1 MEISK
6 IVFTIVLLLIVS
18 VLMVLFA
25 KILRSRQEHKKL
37 LSLPCF
43 LAIIT
48 SIIYLGF
55 LMSEEYKI
63 SLIFEELYLISTLW
77 LVMSMLFFTMKFSKQ
92 KTMTRCVNISF
103 TVLGVIDSVSLL
115 ANSFFHHSF
124 DLVKIVSAYEFSYWG
139 IHLKKVHYIHLAFC
153 YAIVFANVFVL
164 VKMFVTSPRFYRRQ
178 FGTILV
184 AYIVTV
190 IANFFSY
197 NFNFPI
203 DFSVPL
209 YPLLGSFLT
218 YYTSFGF
225 PKELLQK
232 ILATFCLSMDEA
244 AIYYDIDGKCK
255 WMNSQARNLFKTYE
269 DAEQY
274 RESWLSIPR
283 DDISDQADSFFYG
296 GVSHHFFVEYKD
308 TTDIKDKNEGE
319 LPKIGS
325 FLIFVDKTDEINQI
339 QREQYEG
346 SHDDLTGAL
355 NRFGFFKQVNE
366 AISRNSTEAMIL
378 ICSNIKNFKMINEI
392 FGEKA
397 GDSILKK
404 IVAVVKVFISGGMIF
419 GRINDDKFALYMPKA
434 NFKEDFFLE
443 HLKSMQTVTLNTLYK
458 IHFQFGIYEPRK
470 RFENAQVMFDKALI
484 AISSI
489 SNDLSR
495 VFARYDSNLMDRLL
509 EEKNILGEFDQAI
522 ENGQFKMYLQPQIC
536 VDGSFFGAEA
546 LVRWQH
552 PTRGFIYPK
561 AFISVLDKAGLLYK
575 LDRYIWEQAAQQI
588 RDWNERGLGDVHISV
603 NVSAK
608 AFYFIDIYKTFIGLV
623 EKYKIDP
630 SHLKIEITET
640 VIMTD
645 FKKAMLLFSKL
656 QEYGFQIEIDD
667 FGSGYSS
674 LNMLKDIKA
683 DILKIDMVFL
693 KKTENMRRSRII
705 LESIISMAKSLDMIV
720 LTEGVEEREQVEM
733 LKELGCDTFQGYYFS
748 KPLTPE
754 EFESQ
759 YFTS

>member
-1 MEISK
+1 MKISK
-6 IVFTIVLLLIVS
+6 IVYTIVLLLIVS

-25 KILRSRQEHKKL
+25 KILRSRKEHKKI
-37 LSLPCF
+37 LSIPCF
-43 LAIIT
+43 LAIAT

-55 LMSEEYKI
+55 LMSEKYKI

-77 LVMSMLFFTMKFSKQ
+77 LVMSMLFFTLKFSKLK
-92 KTMTRCVNISF
+92 KTIKSVNIGL
-103 TVLGVIDSVSLL
+103 TILGAIDSVSII

-124 DLVKIVSAYEFSYWG
+124 DLVKIVSVYDFSYWG
-139 IHLKKVHYIHLAFC
+139 IYLKNVHFIHLGLC
-153 YAIVFANVFVL
+153 YGIALANVLVL
-164 VKMFVTSPRFYRRQ
+164 LKMLITSPRFYKRQ
-178 FGTILV
+178 FGIILI
-184 AYIVTV
+184 AYLVTV
-190 IANFFSY
+190 IANFLSY
-197 NFNFPI
+197 NFNFPL

-244 AIYYDIDGKCK
+244 AVYYDIDGRCK
-255 WMNSQARNLFKTYE
+255 WMNSQAENLFNSYE

-283 DDISDQADSFFYG
+283 DNISDQTDSFFYG
-296 GVSHHFFVEYKD
+296 GKSHHFQVEYKD
-308 TTDIKDKNEGE
+308 TSDLKDKNEGE
-319 LPKIGS
+319 LSKIGS
-325 FLIFVDKTDEINQI
+325 FLIFVDKTEEINQI
-339 QREQYEG
+339 QKEQYEG

-366 AISRNSTEAMIL
+366 AISRNSTEGMIL

-397 GDSILKK
+397 GDAILKK
-404 IVAVVKVFISGGMIF
+404 VVAVTKVSVVSGMIF
-419 GRINDDKFALYMPKA
+419 GRINDDKFALYMPKSS
-434 NFKEDFFLE
+434 FKEDFFLE
-443 HLKSMQTVTLNTLYK
+443 KLKSMQTVTLNTLYK

-470 RFENAQVMFDKALI
+470 RFENAQIMFDKALI
-484 AISSI
+484 AINAI

-495 VFARYDSNLMDRLL
+495 VFARYDSNLMDKLL

-522 ENGQFKMYLQPQIC
+522 EEGQFKMYLQPQIG

-546 LVRWQH
+546 LARWQH

-561 AFISVLDKAGLLYK
+561 SFISVLDKAGLLYR
-575 LDRYIWEQAAQQI
+575 LDRYIWEQAARQI

-608 AFYFIDIYKTFIGLV
+608 AFYFIDIYKTFTGLV
-623 EKYKIDP
+623 EKYKINP

-705 LESIISMAKSLDMIV
+705 LESIISMAKSLDMMV